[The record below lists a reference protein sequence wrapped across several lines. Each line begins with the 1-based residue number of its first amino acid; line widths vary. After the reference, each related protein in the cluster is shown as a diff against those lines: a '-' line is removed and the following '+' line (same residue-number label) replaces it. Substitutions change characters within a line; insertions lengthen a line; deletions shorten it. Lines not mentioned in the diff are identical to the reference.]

1 MSVFKAREWWS
12 TQCGDTGLEE
22 IGNGCMAV
30 GNLDNDMSD
39 GGSAKIA
46 VGSFSGILRIYKP
59 SQREFRPDDLKLE
72 QQLGAPILQL
82 EIGLFSSLSPKEVQL
97 AVLHPKRLCIYDVKF
112 VPEDAHSGGGY
123 YQLSLYHKH
132 NLNRSAFNFTYGPF
146 GKAEGKDYIAVQS
159 LDGELTIIEQE
170 HIAFSKFL
178 PNFLV
183 PGPIQYCAYP
193 VDGFVTVNSEMQCQ
207 CFKYSALSSSS
218 SGQIAA
224 AEDKDKEGK
233 RAKPEW
239 STIIGES
246 AYEICIARHGS
257 WLQGNA
263 TDIIVL
269 GEHSIFWLDKAGQI
283 RAQKRLVRTYRPL
296 VYLFL
301 LCL

>member
-1 MSVFKAREWWS
+1 
-12 TQCGDTGLEE
+12 
-22 IGNGCMAV
+22 MAV